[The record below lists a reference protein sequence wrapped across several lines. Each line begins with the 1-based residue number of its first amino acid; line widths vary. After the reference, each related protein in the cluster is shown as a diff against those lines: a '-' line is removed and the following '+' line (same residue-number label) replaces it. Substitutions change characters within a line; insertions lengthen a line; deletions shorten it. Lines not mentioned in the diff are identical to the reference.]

1 MSQEIQIQLNGSK
14 KTILP
19 GLSLVDLIE
28 ILKLE
33 SGQIAIEVNRVI
45 VKKEN
50 WSELILQENDVVE
63 IVHFVGGG
71 AL

>member
-1 MSQEIQIQLNGSK
+1 MSQEIQIQVNGSK
-14 KTILP
+14 KTIRS
-19 GLSLVDLIE
+19 GLSLVDLIG

-50 WSELILQENDVVE
+50 WNELILQENDVVE

>member
-50 WSELILQENDVVE
+50 WSEMILQENDVVE

>member
-1 MSQEIQIQLNGSK
+1 MSQEIQIQVNGSK
-14 KTILP
+14 KTIHS
-19 GLSLVDLIE
+19 GLSLVDLIG

-50 WSELILQENDVVE
+50 WNELILQENDLVE